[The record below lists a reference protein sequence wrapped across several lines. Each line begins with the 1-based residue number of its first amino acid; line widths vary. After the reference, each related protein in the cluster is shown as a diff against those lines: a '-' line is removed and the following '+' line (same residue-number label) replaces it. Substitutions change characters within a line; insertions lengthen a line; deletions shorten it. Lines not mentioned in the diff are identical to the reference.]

1 MATRR
6 PLQLDPVETSLRD
19 GTPVR
24 VRRIR
29 PDDKELLVEGFR
41 RLSDESR
48 YRRFMA
54 PVNELSDD
62 KLVYLTELAFVGHF
76 AWVAVRADRAG
87 EGLGVARYVR
97 IDGEP
102 EVAEAAITVI
112 DDYQGRGL
120 GVLLLGLLAAAAWS
134 AGITTFRAFVLEE
147 NEPMRDLLAQFGARV
162 AYDSPG
168 VVRIDVP
175 LDPALLPDSPAARV
189 LKASAAHVLE
199 TRARIPM

>member
-1 MATRR
+1 MTFR
-6 PLQLDPVETSLRD
+6 LQKERDPGRITHLLEVSGTS
-19 GTPVR
+19 
-24 VRRIR
+24 I
-29 PDDKELLVEGFR
+29 KGFYW
-41 RLSDESR
+41 S
-48 YRRFMA
+48 
-54 PVNELSDD
+54 
-62 KLVYLTELAFVGHF
+62 
-76 AWVAVRADRAG
+76 
-87 EGLGVARYVR
+87 
-97 IDGEP
+97 
-102 EVAEAAITVI
+102 
-112 DDYQGRGL
+112 L